1 VHEGRF
7 ACERTANSEIL
18 FRDQREQPL
27 EQWSHL
33 PSVAADHDVQVWM
46 DREFF
51 EANIDSETCT
61 PNWYAGDK
69 MDWNM
74 AVSAL
79 C

>member
-1 VHEGRF
+1 
-7 ACERTANSEIL
+7 
-18 FRDQREQPL
+18 
-27 EQWSHL
+27 
-33 PSVAADHDVQVWM
+33 M

>member
-1 VHEGRF
+1 
-7 ACERTANSEIL
+7 
-18 FRDQREQPL
+18 
-27 EQWSHL
+27 
-33 PSVAADHDVQVWM
+33 M

-74 AVSAL
+74 AVRRRQDGL
-79 C
+79 EHGGVGTVLNFFGNTD